1 MTENIYDYIASKIKE
16 LRQKAGLSQEALAKE
31 ITVAANTVSRWETAA
46 YKPAI
51 EDLEKMARFFD
62 VPISAFLPSDEG
74 LSRTEA
80 ATSLLSATQDLKKE
94 DIAALEEFA
103 EYLKLRKLLKLP
115 KKDE

>member
-16 LRQKAGLSQEALAKE
+16 LRQKAGFSQEALAEK
-31 ITVAANTVSRWETAA
+31 IKVAANTVSRWETAT

-51 EDLEKMARFFD
+51 EDLEKLAEFFD
-62 VPISAFLPSDEG
+62 VPISAFLPSDGQER
-74 LSRTEA
+74 SSA

-94 DIAALEEFA
+94 DLVALEEFA